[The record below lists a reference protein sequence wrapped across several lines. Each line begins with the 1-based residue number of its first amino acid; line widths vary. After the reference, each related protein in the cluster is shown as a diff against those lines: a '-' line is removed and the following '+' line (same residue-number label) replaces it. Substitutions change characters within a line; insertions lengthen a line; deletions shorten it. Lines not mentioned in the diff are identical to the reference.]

1 MIRTRAHADTLR
13 ACRQWDHQEQVKAV
27 YEQLVAA
34 GVPVWMDISGGMAAD
49 IFDSMAEGVSCWS
62 GTFD

>member
-1 MIRTRAHADTLR
+1 
-13 ACRQWDHQEQVKAV
+13 VKAV